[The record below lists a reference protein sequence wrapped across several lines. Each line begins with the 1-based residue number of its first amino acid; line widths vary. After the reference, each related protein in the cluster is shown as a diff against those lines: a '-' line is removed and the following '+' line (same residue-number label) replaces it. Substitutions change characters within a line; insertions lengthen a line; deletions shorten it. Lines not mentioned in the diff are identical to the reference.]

1 MDVYDEGSGLHLP
14 AGVQGGYLDG
24 EDGPLDV
31 DHMVLD
37 NQTGLDDTEIAAA
50 ARTYIEETS
59 AYNLRSET
67 PLSIYPDAGAS
78 LMARREFRT
87 PADIPDEIRL
97 ARHLAERDD
106 DVAAVI
112 GEMIGLAF
120 SDGVQ
125 ARHKDEKTQ
134 AAFHAIN
141 ESTNLEG
148 ALANMYREWLIAG
161 QVTTTMLFTRE
172 EVTYEL
178 SGAERSLTAS
188 MAVPMLGVLPSENIR
203 VIGNDTLGTAVLAY
217 DPDNEALA
225 KWLEEYFGE
234 RTTAARKA
242 ELGRKDRVAAA
253 MFVGKIAADPF
264 EAHELPA
271 RTGYLYVLN
280 PRIAQ
285 RTTMP
290 KGSWKHPRPL
300 MTRNFPLLEAKRLL
314 NVMDFALLQG
324 GSNFIVVAKKGS
336 DQRPAKGREI
346 QNLREVVRR
355 ASKVG
360 VIVGDHRLSFE
371 IVTPKLDELLNPSKR
386 KLIGR
391 KMAMAL
397 MRTAEHATE
406 NSAGE
411 GMQAEVEVLS
421 RIITWDRAQLC
432 GHVQRNVYAEM
443 VKRNPDVLKGPARLW
458 LLKLI
463 LQGTQYFNDLVLKL
477 RDRGDI
483 SRRTAVQAGG
493 FDYDAEKAERERE
506 LANGDDD
513 ILIPG
518 MIPHTSPEQ
527 PGQQPNPADN
537 GGGRPSGSRNGGEP
551 GPRKERV
558 IGRVA
563 GETIKA
569 WFDEEAQ
576 QVVRMGRQTMALLE
590 DYPDREVGR
599 MTGNERAALDLTEP
613 ERIGSTI
620 YVPVNPAHE
629 TAAARVMRLTDGLS
643 VLIGYKPGGAM
654 VAKSLCFR
662 ESDWSLEQAETLA
675 VKWGFITEELE
686 IEDPTPSGGDPSGS

>member
-1 MDVYDEGSGLHLP
+1 MEVFDEESGLHLP
-14 AGVQGGYLDG
+14 AGVSRGFLDG

-31 DHMVLD
+31 DHLVLD
-37 NQTGLDDTEIAAA
+37 NQSGLDDDVVSAA
-50 ARTYIEETS
+50 ARTYIEENS
-59 AYNLRSET
+59 AYNLRNET
-67 PLSIYPDAGAS
+67 PLSLYPDSGAS

-97 ARHLAERDD
+97 ARSLAERDD
-106 DVAAVI
+106 DVAAVL

-148 ALANMYREWLIAG
+148 ALANMYREWLIAA
-161 QVTTTMLFTRE
+161 QVTTTTLFTRE
-172 EVTYEL
+172 DVDYEL
-178 SGAERSLTAS
+178 SGAERSLSAS
-188 MAVPMLGVLPSENIR
+188 MAVPRVGVLPSENIR

-217 DPDNEALA
+217 DPDNEVLA
-225 KWLEEYFGE
+225 RWLEEYFGS

-242 ELGRKDRVAAA
+242 ELGRKDRVSAA
-253 MFVGKIAADPF
+253 MFVGKVAVDPM
-264 EAHELPA
+264 EANALPS
-271 RTGYLYVLN
+271 RTGYLYLLN

-285 RTTMP
+285 RSTMP

-371 IVTPKLDELLNPSKR
+371 IITPKLDELLKPEKR
-386 KLIGR
+386 KLLGR

-397 MRTAEHATE
+397 MRTAE
-406 NSAGE
+406 NSAENTGGE
-411 GMQAEVEVLS
+411 GMEAEVEILS

-432 GHVQRNVYAEM
+432 QHVQRNVYVEM
-443 VKRNPDVLKGPARLW
+443 VKRNPDILKGPARLW

-483 SRRTAVQAGG
+483 SRRTAVEAGG
-493 FDYDAEKAERERE
+493 FDYEGEKAERERE
-506 LANGDDD
+506 LANGDDE

-518 MIPHTSPEQ
+518 VIPHTSPEQ

-537 GGGRPSGSRNGGEP
+537 GGGRPNGARTGEEP

-569 WFDEEAQ
+569 WYDEEAQ
-576 QVVRMGRQTMALLE
+576 RVVRMGRQTMALLE

-599 MTGNERAALDLTEP
+599 ITGNERAAMELTEP
-613 ERIGSTI
+613 YRQGSTL
-620 YVPVNPAHE
+620 YVPVNPGHE
-629 TAAARVMRLTDGLS
+629 TSAARVMSLTDGLR
-643 VLIGYKPGGAM
+643 VLIGYKRGGAM
-654 VAKSLCFR
+654 VAKALCFR
-662 ESDWSLEQAETLA
+662 ESEWTPEQAEEMA
-675 VKWGFITEELE
+675 IRWGFITRELE
-686 IEDPTPSGGDPSGS
+686 IEDPDPAGGDPSGS

>member
-1 MDVYDEGSGLHLP
+1 MDVFDEESGLHLP
-14 AGVQGGYLDG
+14 ANVKRGWLDG
-24 EDGPLDV
+24 EDGPLDM
-31 DHMVLD
+31 DSAVLD
-37 NQTGLDDTEIAAA
+37 NQTGLPDDVIQEA
-50 ARTYIEETS
+50 ARTYIEENS
-59 AYNLRSET
+59 AYNLRNET

-97 ARHLAERDD
+97 ARSLAERDD
-106 DVAAVI
+106 DVAAVL

-161 QVTTTMLFTRE
+161 QVTTTTLFTRE
-172 EVTYEL
+172 DVAYEL
-178 SGAERSLTAS
+178 SGSDRPLSAS
-188 MAVPMLGVLPSENIR
+188 MAVPRVGVLPSENIR

-217 DPDNEALA
+217 DPDNERLA
-225 KWLEEYFGE
+225 RWLEEYFGA

-242 ELGRKDRVAAA
+242 ELGRKDRVSAA
-253 MFVGKIAADPF
+253 MFVGKVAVDPM
-264 EAHELPA
+264 EANALPS
-271 RTGYLYVLN
+271 RTGYLYLLN

-285 RTTMP
+285 RSTMP
-290 KGSWKHPRPL
+290 KGAWKHPRPL

-371 IVTPKLDELLNPSKR
+371 IITPKLDELLKPEKR
-386 KLIGR
+386 KLLGR

-397 MRTAEHATE
+397 MRTAE
-406 NSAGE
+406 NSAENTGGE
-411 GMQAEVEVLS
+411 GMEAEVEILS
-421 RIITWDRAQLC
+421 RIITWDRGQLC
-432 GHVQRNVYAEM
+432 GHVQRNIYVEM
-443 VKRNPDVLKGPARLW
+443 VKRNPDVLKGPAKLW

-483 SRRTAVQAGG
+483 SRRTAVEAGG
-493 FDYDAEKAERERE
+493 FDYEGEKAERERE
-506 LANGDDD
+506 LANGDDE

-518 MIPHTSPEQ
+518 VIPHTSPEQ
-527 PGQQPNPADN
+527 PGQSPNPADN
-537 GGGRPSGSRNGGEP
+537 GGGRPNGSREGEEP
-551 GPRKERV
+551 GPRKKQT
-558 IGRVA
+558 IGKFA

-569 WFDEEAQ
+569 WFDEDADR
-576 QVVRMGRQTMALLE
+576 VVRMGRQTMALLE
-590 DYPDREVGR
+590 DYEDREVGR
-599 MTGNERAALDLTEP
+599 MTGNERAALDLEEP
-613 ERIGSTI
+613 ERIASTI
-620 YVPVNPAHE
+620 YVPVNPGHE
-629 TAAARVMRLTDGLS
+629 TAAAKPMRLTDGLS

-654 VAKSLCFR
+654 VAKTLCFR
-662 ESDWSLEQAETLA
+662 ESDWTLEQAEELA
-675 VKWGFITEELE
+675 VRWGFITEELT
-686 IEDPTPSGGDPSGS
+686 IEDPPGGGDPSGS